1 MSTTKKGFTLLELVI
16 VIGILA
22 ILAAVWVLVLNPAQ
36 ILARSRDTTRST
48 DLVAIKDSLNLYV
61 TDVSSP
67 DMDGGTASCSTLCY
81 TAATGV
87 AANCGGRHGT
97 KTTTEDATRE
107 VDSNGWVPVNLTAV
121 STGAPLAVLP
131 VDPTNNTTYFYS
143 YACDNTAKTFELN
156 ANMESTTYAN
166 GGTDDKESKDG
177 GNNADILEVGTD
189 SGLDL

>member
-22 ILAAVWVLVLNPAQ
+22 ILAAVSVLVLNPAQ

-67 DMDGGTASCSTLCY
+67 DMDGGTNSCSTLCY

-87 AANCGGRHGT
+87 AVNCGSRHGT